1 MTVGITNGIF
11 VMGPDAV
18 AGSNFEVIKDKEHFY
33 AGEDGWANR
42 TGAFCTRYMN
52 INVDDLAFESSCI
65 KTQEDLLAAIER
77 INSRNAVGT
86 KFDLCIDGD
95 DIV

>member
-1 MTVGITNGIF
+1 
-11 VMGPDAV
+11 MGLDAV
-18 AGSNFEVIKDKEHFY
+18 AGSDFEVIKDKEHFY

-77 INSRNAVGT
+77 INSLAPPGEDNSELIIEPGRVNPFVE
-86 KFDLCIDGD
+86 
-95 DIV
+95 